1 MNPLTG
7 SQEYPGQQDDPERAQ
22 VVGEEVDDLVKPK
35 LEIKEAIVKVG
46 LGSRGG
52 GSGLLFQTP

>member
-1 MNPLTG
+1 MNPLAG

-35 LEIKEAIVKVG
+35 LEMKETEV
-46 LGSRGG
+46 
-52 GSGLLFQTP
+52 

>member
-22 VVGEEVDDLVKPK
+22 VVGEEVDDLVKPE
-35 LEIKEAIVKVG
+35 LEMKEAIVKFG
-46 LGSRGG
+46 FGSRGG
-52 GSGLLFQTP
+52 GSGLFFQTP